1 MDVTCYGVLMFYIE
15 ISVFPGNSE
24 CRLPL
29 HWGYGIHKNNIN
41 IKIKDQTFGFKEFQL
56 LRQSF
61 KETVIYIL
69 SSSLTRTVWT
79 KNPAAMVLRHPTPWV
94 LSPTTVKEQGYSP
107 LPLSLS
113 PLLTFSLP
121 L

>member
-41 IKIKDQTFGFKEFQL
+41 IKIKDQTYGFKEFQL

-61 KETVIYIL
+61 KEPVIYIYYL
-69 SSSLTRTVWT
+69 PHSLAQSEPKTQLQW
-79 KNPAAMVLRHPTPWV
+79 
-94 LSPTTVKEQGYSP
+94 S
-107 LPLSLS
+107 
-113 PLLTFSLP
+113 
-121 L
+121 